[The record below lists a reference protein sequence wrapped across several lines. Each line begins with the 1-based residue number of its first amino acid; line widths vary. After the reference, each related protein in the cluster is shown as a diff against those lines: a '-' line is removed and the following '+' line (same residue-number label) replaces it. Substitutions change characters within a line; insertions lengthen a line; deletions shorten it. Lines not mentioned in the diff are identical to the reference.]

1 MSGLI
6 NGTTLSPVEQVG
18 QIPYK
23 FVVSFFQHH
32 RMLQLEDRP
41 QWQTVKGGSASYI
54 RAIQKACPSIIW
66 KKAQVQQVLRESDK
80 VTVVT
85 DRNEEVF
92 DWVVFASHADDTLKL
107 IQDPSAD
114 ERDVLG
120 CFDYQDN
127 FMVVHCDTSIMPKR
141 QSQWASWHVHV
152 TAQEKPQKNSKAH
165 QVHYGFTY
173 WMNSLQKLPCQTQV
187 FSTLNPNFPI
197 AKKSIW
203 VERHYRHPVFDQK
216 AIAAQS
222 RWQEING
229 NNRSS
234 FCGAYWGW
242 GFHEDGARSAA
253 RVVDQFASLS
263 N

>member
-1 MSGLI
+1 
-6 NGTTLSPVEQVG
+6 
-18 QIPYK
+18 
-23 FVVSFFQHH
+23 
-32 RMLQLEDRP
+32 
-41 QWQTVKGGSASYI
+41 
-54 RAIQKACPSIIW
+54 
-66 KKAQVQQVLRESDK
+66 
-80 VTVVT
+80 
-85 DRNEEVF
+85 
-92 DWVVFASHADDTLKL
+92 
-107 IQDPSAD
+107 
-114 ERDVLG
+114 
-120 CFDYQDN
+120 
-127 FMVVHCDTSIMPKR
+127 
-141 QSQWASWHVHV
+141 
-152 TAQEKPQKNSKAH
+152 
-165 QVHYGFTY
+165 
-173 WMNSLQKLPCQTQV
+173 MNSLQKLPCQTQV